1 VNSISP
7 GYTRTE
13 LAESFSEALIAQWVE
28 RIPMKR
34 MAKPEELQGVV
45 LFLAS
50 DASSY
55 CTGTDIIVDGG
66 YTLW

>member
-1 VNSISP
+1 LSP
-7 GYTRTE
+7 GYTLTE
-13 LAESFSEALIAQWVE
+13 LARSFSEELMNQWKDK
-28 RIPMKR
+28 IPMKR
-34 MAKPEELQGVV
+34 MADPSELQGAV

-55 CTGTDIIVDGG
+55 CTGTDLIVDGG